1 MAVATI
7 LSWAWSIFI
16 YLPVLRAAPSI
27 LKARQV
33 ASETSLTWTMINRA
47 TRFLDTSRGLEE
59 LLGEKLQLGPQHRV
73 ARLRSVGKWI

>member
-47 TRFLDTSRGLEE
+47 TRFLDDFEGV
-59 LLGEKLQLGPQHRV
+59 GGV
-73 ARLRSVGKWI
+73 AGRKTPTWAPTQGS

>member
-47 TRFLDTSRGLEE
+47 TRFLDDWRRGLEE
-59 LLGEKLQLGPQHRV
+59 LLGEKLQLRPQHRV
-73 ARLRSVGKWI
+73 ARLRSGKWI